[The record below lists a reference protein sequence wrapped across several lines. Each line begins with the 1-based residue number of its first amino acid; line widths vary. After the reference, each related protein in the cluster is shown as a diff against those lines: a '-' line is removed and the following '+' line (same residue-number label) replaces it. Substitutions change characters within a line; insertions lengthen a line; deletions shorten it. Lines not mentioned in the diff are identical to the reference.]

1 MAPTDPAL
9 MGPALGSSLREQEAG
24 NPLLHDQE
32 KLGNPVLHAQE
43 LGIG

>member
-1 MAPTDPAL
+1 MAPTDLVPMGLAL
-9 MGPALGSSLREQEAG
+9 SSSLREQEAG